1 MSKNITLNVNN
12 AKSTLETLK
21 IQTAQ
26 GTPLRIPAQENVNYQ
41 FIDDATSFGPE
52 NIMTKRVGDNL
63 EIAFEGTDISN
74 PDLII
79 EGYYAEGANANSSLL
94 TGLHENGNLY
104 PYIPESTV
112 PGDAVTMLADEVSA
126 GQALGGEIL
135 TTTLWS
141 PAWLLGA
148 LPVAGL
154 AALGGGGDDSPAPSI
169 TVNAP
174 DNTTDNTPEITGTL
188 EHMPPGTQV
197 NVVVTDSTGATQ
209 VVTTTVAEDGS
220 YSVTP
225 TSPLAD
231 GDYTAEATATNDGQT
246 VTATDPGSVDT
257 TAPTIT
263 VDAPDNTSD
272 NTPTITGTTDA
283 GPNQVVT
290 VTITDS
296 QGNTQVVTTTASEDG
311 LYHVD
316 VPNPLPEGDY
326 TATATVKDPAGN
338 EGNATD
344 PGSVDTTAPT
354 ITVVAPDNTSDTT
367 PTITGTTDAGAGQV
381 VSIVVTDSA
390 GATQTISAT
399 VNPDGSYSTD
409 VVTPL
414 AEGEYTAVATVKD
427 PAGNEATATDPGS
440 IDTTAPTI
448 TVDAPDNSNDNTP
461 TITGKTDAP
470 VGSPVTVTV
479 TDSEGNTQVVT
490 TTVKPDGTYS
500 VDVPNP
506 LPEGDYGVTATV
518 KDPAGNEGTATDP
531 GSVDTT
537 APTITVVAPDNT
549 SDTTPTITG
558 TTDAGAGQVVS
569 IVVTD
574 SAGATQTI
582 SATVN
587 PDGSYSTDVVTPLAE
602 GEYTAVATVKD
613 PAGNEATATDPGSID
628 TTAPTITVDAPDNS
642 NDNTPTITGKT
653 DAPVGSLVTVTVTD
667 SEGHTQVI
675 TTTVRE
681 DGAYSVDVPN
691 PLPEGNYTVDA
702 SVKDPAGNEGTG
714 HDGGSVDTIVPTITV
729 ENATVV
735 EASGDT
741 VTGRIQVAN
750 DVKTVTI
757 NSVSVESATAANP
770 VVIQT
775 ADGTLRVTG
784 VASGVV
790 NYAYTENG
798 QANNH
803 SAGDNSVVDRFN
815 VEVKDAAGNAASA
828 VLGVTITDTAPA
840 AVNDTNCLFED
851 TPSVRGN
858 VLTNDTTG
866 ADTPV
871 TVTTANGSGQYGQL
885 TMNNDG
891 TYSYAL
897 NTGNAAVKA
906 LNDGQKLTDTFTY
919 TVKDSDGDSST
930 ATLTITINGKDGS
943 NYEAGTNGEDTING
957 GSNKDILV
965 GDKGGSTTVITPGAD
980 YNIAILLDISNS
992 MQQYRTASGVTY
1004 LNMAKASLLNLA
1016 NDLAD
1021 HDGTVNVAFF
1031 AFNRLTNL
1039 KVQIADLN
1047 ESNVDKLLN
1056 SIRYLAM
1063 DAYSQGSTNYDD
1075 AFQDTTAWFNS
1086 VSSNGY
1092 QNLTYFL
1099 TDGQPTAYTQQGI
1112 YGSGRGAYVDQVVVN
1127 AALQSFKGLSS
1138 VSDVHAIGFAKGVT
1152 EDTLNFFDN
1161 TSSTPLHEDSY
1172 TARGVGHNNSNV
1184 TYSGT
1189 EGEATIV
1196 GTPQELVAALQHG
1209 SSDLKLDAVAD
1220 DTINGGDGNDII
1232 FGDTIYTDH
1241 LAWTDRETGISYG
1254 SGSHDGMGS
1263 QALNEYI
1270 KWSVNSGVEATD
1282 DQVVTY
1288 VEENWDTL
1296 LDGRADGGNDVLNGG
1311 KGDDI
1316 LFGGAGNDQ
1325 LTGGEGDD
1333 NFVFLANSNSGHDT
1347 ITDFQAGS
1355 DKVVFGDLVSTADL
1369 KNAVWNDQTH
1379 TLSFTGVDSN
1389 GTSYQNSI
1397 TFNGLSAGETLETV
1411 LKNHVEVLG

>member
-1 MSKNITLNVNN
+1 M
-12 AKSTLETLK
+12 
-21 IQTAQ
+21 
-26 GTPLRIPAQENVNYQ
+26 
-41 FIDDATSFGPE
+41 
-52 NIMTKRVGDNL
+52 
-63 EIAFEGTDISN
+63 
-74 PDLII
+74 
-79 EGYYAEGANANSSLL
+79 
-94 TGLHENGNLY
+94 
-104 PYIPESTV
+104 
-112 PGDAVTMLADEVSA
+112 
-126 GQALGGEIL
+126 
-135 TTTLWS
+135 
-141 PAWLLGA
+141 
-148 LPVAGL
+148 
-154 AALGGGGDDSPAPSI
+154 
-169 TVNAP
+169 
-174 DNTTDNTPEITGTL
+174 
-188 EHMPPGTQV
+188 
-197 NVVVTDSTGATQ
+197 
-209 VVTTTVAEDGS
+209 
-220 YSVTP
+220 
-225 TSPLAD
+225 
-231 GDYTAEATATNDGQT
+231 
-246 VTATDPGSVDT
+246 
-257 TAPTIT
+257 
-263 VDAPDNTSD
+263 
-272 NTPTITGTTDA
+272 
-283 GPNQVVT
+283 
-290 VTITDS
+290 
-296 QGNTQVVTTTASEDG
+296 
-311 LYHVD
+311 
-316 VPNPLPEGDY
+316 
-326 TATATVKDPAGN
+326 
-338 EGNATD
+338 
-344 PGSVDTTAPT
+344 
-354 ITVVAPDNTSDTT
+354 
-367 PTITGTTDAGAGQV
+367 
-381 VSIVVTDSA
+381 SIVVTDSA

-518 KDPAGNEGTATDP
+518 KDPAGNEGNATDP

-602 GEYTAVATVKD
+602 GEYTAVATVQD

-653 DAPVGSLVTVTVTD
+653 DAPVGSPVTVTVTDSEGNTQVVTTTVKPDGTYSVDVPNPLPDGNYTADASVKDPAGNQGTATDPGSVDTTAPTITVDAPDNTRDNTPTISGKTDAPAGSLVTVTVTD

-675 TTTVRE
+675 TTTVGE
-681 DGAYSVDVPN
+681 DGIYSVDVPK
-691 PLPEGNYTVDA
+691 PLPDGNYTVGA

-714 HDGGSVDTIVPTITV
+714 KDNGSVDTIAPTISV
-729 ENATVV
+729 DNSTVV
-735 EASGDT
+735 EASGNT

-750 DVKTVTI
+750 DVKTITI
-757 NSVSVESATAANP
+757 NGVSVESATANKP

-775 ADGTLRVTG
+775 ADGTLRITG
-784 VASGVV
+784 ISNGVV

-798 QANNH
+798 QAKNH
-803 SAGDNSVVDRFN
+803 TAGDNSVVDRFN

-840 AVNDTNCLFED
+840 AVNDTNSLFED
-851 TPSVRGN
+851 TASVRGN

-980 YNIAILLDISNS
+980 YNVAILLDISNS

-1184 TYSGT
+1184 TYSGM

-1220 DTINGGDGNDII
+1220 DSINGGDGNDII

-1270 KWSVNSGVEATD
+1270 KWSVNNGVEATD

-1355 DKVVFGDLVSTADL
+1355 DKVVFADLVNTNNL
-1369 KNAVWNDQTH
+1369 QNAVWNNQTH

>member
-1 MSKNITLNVNN
+1 M
-12 AKSTLETLK
+12 
-21 IQTAQ
+21 
-26 GTPLRIPAQENVNYQ
+26 
-41 FIDDATSFGPE
+41 
-52 NIMTKRVGDNL
+52 
-63 EIAFEGTDISN
+63 
-74 PDLII
+74 
-79 EGYYAEGANANSSLL
+79 
-94 TGLHENGNLY
+94 
-104 PYIPESTV
+104 
-112 PGDAVTMLADEVSA
+112 
-126 GQALGGEIL
+126 
-135 TTTLWS
+135 
-141 PAWLLGA
+141 
-148 LPVAGL
+148 
-154 AALGGGGDDSPAPSI
+154 
-169 TVNAP
+169 
-174 DNTTDNTPEITGTL
+174 
-188 EHMPPGTQV
+188 
-197 NVVVTDSTGATQ
+197 
-209 VVTTTVAEDGS
+209 
-220 YSVTP
+220 
-225 TSPLAD
+225 
-231 GDYTAEATATNDGQT
+231 
-246 VTATDPGSVDT
+246 
-257 TAPTIT
+257 
-263 VDAPDNTSD
+263 
-272 NTPTITGTTDA
+272 
-283 GPNQVVT
+283 
-290 VTITDS
+290 
-296 QGNTQVVTTTASEDG
+296 
-311 LYHVD
+311 
-316 VPNPLPEGDY
+316 
-326 TATATVKDPAGN
+326 
-338 EGNATD
+338 
-344 PGSVDTTAPT
+344 
-354 ITVVAPDNTSDTT
+354 
-367 PTITGTTDAGAGQV
+367 
-381 VSIVVTDSA
+381 
-390 GATQTISAT
+390 
-399 VNPDGSYSTD
+399 
-409 VVTPL
+409 

-518 KDPAGNEGTATDP
+518 KDPAGNEGNATDP

-537 APTITVVAPDNT
+537 APVITVVAPDNT

-558 TTDAGAGQVVS
+558 KTDAGAGQVVT

-587 PDGSYSTDVVTPLAE
+587 PDGSYSTDVVKPLAE

-613 PAGNEATATDPGSID
+613 PAGNE
-628 TTAPTITVDAPDNS
+628 
-642 NDNTPTITGKT
+642 GK
-653 DAPVGSLVTVTVTD
+653 G
-667 SEGHTQVI
+667 
-675 TTTVRE
+675 R
-681 DGAYSVDVPN
+681 
-691 PLPEGNYTVDA
+691 
-702 SVKDPAGNEGTG
+702 
-714 HDGGSVDTIVPTITV
+714 DGGSVDTIAPTISV
-729 ENATVV
+729 DNATVV
-735 EASGDT
+735 EASGST

-750 DVKTVTI
+750 DVKTITI
-757 NSVSVESATAANP
+757 NGVSVESATANKP

-775 ADGTLRVTG
+775 ADGTLRITG
-784 VASGVV
+784 ISNGVV

-798 QANNH
+798 QAKNH
-803 SAGDNSVVDRFN
+803 TSGDNSVVDRFN

-828 VLGVTITDTAPA
+828 VFGVTITDTAPA
-840 AVNDTNCLFED
+840 AVNDVNSLFED
-851 TPSVRGN
+851 TASVRGN
-858 VLTNDTTG
+858 VLTNDKTG

-871 TVTTANGSGQYGQL
+871 TVTTANGSGQYGKL
-885 TMNNDG
+885 TLNGDG

-897 NTGNAAVKA
+897 NTNNAAVKA

-930 ATLTITINGKDGS
+930 AHLTITINGKDNS
-943 NYEAGTNGEDTING
+943 ICEVGTNDKDALTG

-980 YNIAILLDISNS
+980 YNVAILLDISNS

-1039 KVQIADLN
+1039 KIQIADLN
-1047 ESNVDKLLN
+1047 ESNVDQLLN
-1056 SIRYLAM
+1056 SIKNLAL

-1075 AFQDTTAWFNS
+1075 AFQDTAAWFNS
-1086 VSSNGY
+1086 MSANGY

-1152 EDTLNFFDN
+1152 GDTLNFFDN
-1161 TSSTPLHEDSY
+1161 TSSTPLHQDSY
-1172 TARGVGHNNSNV
+1172 TAHGVGYNNSNV

-1209 SSDLKLDAVAD
+1209 SSNLQLDAVAA

-1241 LAWTDRETGISYG
+1241 LAWTDRETGISYS

-1270 KWSVNSGVEATD
+1270 KWSVNGGVEATG

-1288 VEENWDTL
+1288 VEKNWDTL

-1355 DKVVFGDLVSTADL
+1355 DKVVFADLVNTNNL
-1369 KNAVWNDQTH
+1369 QNAVWNDQTH

>member
-1 MSKNITLNVNN
+1 M
-12 AKSTLETLK
+12 
-21 IQTAQ
+21 
-26 GTPLRIPAQENVNYQ
+26 
-41 FIDDATSFGPE
+41 
-52 NIMTKRVGDNL
+52 
-63 EIAFEGTDISN
+63 
-74 PDLII
+74 
-79 EGYYAEGANANSSLL
+79 
-94 TGLHENGNLY
+94 
-104 PYIPESTV
+104 
-112 PGDAVTMLADEVSA
+112 
-126 GQALGGEIL
+126 
-135 TTTLWS
+135 
-141 PAWLLGA
+141 
-148 LPVAGL
+148 
-154 AALGGGGDDSPAPSI
+154 
-169 TVNAP
+169 
-174 DNTTDNTPEITGTL
+174 
-188 EHMPPGTQV
+188 
-197 NVVVTDSTGATQ
+197 
-209 VVTTTVAEDGS
+209 
-220 YSVTP
+220 
-225 TSPLAD
+225 
-231 GDYTAEATATNDGQT
+231 
-246 VTATDPGSVDT
+246 
-257 TAPTIT
+257 
-263 VDAPDNTSD
+263 
-272 NTPTITGTTDA
+272 
-283 GPNQVVT
+283 
-290 VTITDS
+290 
-296 QGNTQVVTTTASEDG
+296 
-311 LYHVD
+311 
-316 VPNPLPEGDY
+316 
-326 TATATVKDPAGN
+326 
-338 EGNATD
+338 
-344 PGSVDTTAPT
+344 
-354 ITVVAPDNTSDTT
+354 
-367 PTITGTTDAGAGQV
+367 
-381 VSIVVTDSA
+381 
-390 GATQTISAT
+390 
-399 VNPDGSYSTD
+399 
-409 VVTPL
+409 

-518 KDPAGNEGTATDP
+518 KDPAGNEGNATDP

-537 APTITVVAPDNT
+537 APIITVVAPDNT

-558 TTDAGAGQVVS
+558 KTDAGAGQVVT

-587 PDGSYSTDVVTPLAE
+587 PDGSYSTDVVKPLAE

-613 PAGNEATATDPGSID
+613 PAGNE
-628 TTAPTITVDAPDNS
+628 
-642 NDNTPTITGKT
+642 GK
-653 DAPVGSLVTVTVTD
+653 G
-667 SEGHTQVI
+667 
-675 TTTVRE
+675 R
-681 DGAYSVDVPN
+681 
-691 PLPEGNYTVDA
+691 
-702 SVKDPAGNEGTG
+702 
-714 HDGGSVDTIVPTITV
+714 DGGSVDTIAPTISV
-729 ENATVV
+729 DNATVV
-735 EASGDT
+735 EASGST

-750 DVKTVTI
+750 DVKTITI
-757 NSVSVESATAANP
+757 NGVSVESATANKP

-775 ADGTLRVTG
+775 ADGTLRITG
-784 VASGVV
+784 ISNGVV

-798 QANNH
+798 QAKNH
-803 SAGDNSVVDRFN
+803 TSGDNSVVDRFN

-828 VLGVTITDTAPA
+828 VFGVTITDTAPA
-840 AVNDTNCLFED
+840 AVNDVNSLFED
-851 TPSVRGN
+851 TASVRGN
-858 VLTNDTTG
+858 VLTNDKTG

-871 TVTTANGSGQYGQL
+871 TVTTANGSGQYGKL
-885 TMNNDG
+885 TLNGDG

-897 NTGNAAVKA
+897 NTNNAAVKA

-930 ATLTITINGKDGS
+930 AHLTITINGKDNS
-943 NYEAGTNGEDTING
+943 ICEVGTNDKDALTG

-980 YNIAILLDISNS
+980 YNVAILLDISNS

-1039 KVQIADLN
+1039 KIQIADLN
-1047 ESNVDKLLN
+1047 ESNVDQLLN
-1056 SIRYLAM
+1056 SIKNLAL

-1075 AFQDTTAWFNS
+1075 AFQDTAAWFNS
-1086 VSSNGY
+1086 MSANGY

-1152 EDTLNFFDN
+1152 GDTLNFFDN
-1161 TSSTPLHEDSY
+1161 TSSTPLHQDSY
-1172 TARGVGHNNSNV
+1172 TAHGVGYNNSNV

-1209 SSDLKLDAVAD
+1209 SSNLQLDAVAA

-1241 LAWTDRETGISYG
+1241 LAWTDRETGISYS

-1270 KWSVNSGVEATD
+1270 KWSVNGGVEATG

-1288 VEENWDTL
+1288 VEKNWDTL

-1355 DKVVFGDLVSTADL
+1355 DKVVFADLVNTNNL
-1369 KNAVWNDQTH
+1369 QNAVWNDQTH